1 MNRIMNKIDAHQHFW
16 QLSRGDYDWL
26 TKDLDLLYVD
36 FLPKDLQSILQY
48 HNIDGTVAVQAA
60 ATIAETEFLLSLSE
74 KYSFIKGVVGWIDME
89 ADQAIADLTRLAQHS
104 AFKGIRPM
112 IQDIDDP
119 NWMLKPEL
127 APVFQKMI
135 ELNLTFDALVLPIHL
150 DVLYELLMRYPKL
163 NTVIDHGAKPAIAKG
178 WKSNLQW
185 REKLQRIAK
194 DTNALCKLS
203 GLVTEAD
210 GKISYDNISQ
220 YIEHI
225 IISFGS
231 DRVMWGSD
239 WPVVKLA
246 CEYQDWLL
254 ISEQYLSLLPEKQ
267 QQKIY
272 YDNAMKFYQLS

>member
-48 HNIDGTVAVQAA
+48 HNIDGTVVVQAA

-150 DVLYELLMRYPKL
+150 DVLYELLMRYPRL

>member
-16 QLSRGDYDWL
+16 QLFRGDYDWL
-26 TKDLDLLYVD
+26 TNDLEVLYQD
-36 FLPKDLQSILQY
+36 FLPDDLKSILKSC
-48 HNIDGTVAVQAA
+48 NIDGTVVVQAA
-60 ATIAETEFLLSLSE
+60 ATITETEFLLSLAE
-74 KYSFIKGVVGWIDME
+74 TYSFIKGVVGWIDME
-89 ADQAIADLTRLAQHS
+89 AEQAVADLTKLAQHS

-127 APVFQKMI
+127 APVFEKII

-150 DVLYELLMRYPKL
+150 DALYELLKQYPKL
-163 NTVIDHGAKPAIAKG
+163 NVVIDHGAKPAIAKG

-185 REKLQRIAK
+185 REKLQRIAN

-210 GKISYDNISQ
+210 GKIGYDNIVQ

-267 QQKIY
+267 HQKIY

>member
-16 QLSRGDYDWL
+16 QLFRGDYDWL
-26 TKDLDLLYVD
+26 TNDLEVLYQD
-36 FLPKDLQSILQY
+36 FLPDDLKSILKSC
-48 HNIDGTVAVQAA
+48 NIDGTVVVQAA
-60 ATIAETEFLLSLSE
+60 ATVAETEFLLSLAE
-74 KYSFIKGVVGWIDME
+74 KYPFIKGVVGWIDME
-89 ADQAIADLTRLAQHS
+89 SEQAIADLIRLARHP

-119 NWMLKPEL
+119 KWMLRSEL
-127 APVFQKMI
+127 APVYQKLI

-150 DVLYELLMRYPKL
+150 DALNELLQRYPTL
-163 NTVIDHGAKPAIAKG
+163 QVVIDHGAKPAIANG

-185 REKLQRIAK
+185 CDKLQRIAK
-194 DTNALCKLS
+194 DTNAYCKLS
-203 GLVTEAD
+203 GLVTEAGGNLD
-210 GKISYDNISQ
+210 YDNIAR

-225 IISFGS
+225 LNTFGS

-254 ISEQYLSLLPEKQ
+254 ISEQTIALLPEQQ

>member
-48 HNIDGTVAVQAA
+48 HNIDGTVVVQAA

-150 DVLYELLMRYPKL
+150 DVLYELLMRYPRL

-225 IISFGS
+225 IIAFGS
-231 DRVMWGSD
+231 DGVMWGSD
-239 WPVVKLA
+239 WPVVELA

>member
-150 DVLYELLMRYPKL
+150 DVLYELLMRYPRL